1 MIFKAI
7 WHVIQSDRWG
17 FPRVL
22 RFPPTESTQTQT
34 SVPIN
39 KVKIQLC
46 LMFILF
52 ILPCFLVYRIHN
64 GLSEMLEMTM
74 FSLEEFHWIWQ
85 ILNNYS
91 PNSCNET
98 LWPVHIYH
106 ETNICTYIQVQRT
119 EYSLQKA
126 TTQCCGKNSGKK
138 KVQVIP
144 VHLRLHW

>member
-1 MIFKAI
+1 MSLSQT
-7 WHVIQSDRWG
+7 VG
-17 FPRVL
+17 FPPGYSAFL
-22 RFPPTESTQTQT
+22 PSTESTQTQT

-39 KVKIQLC
+39 KVKIKLC

-64 GLSEMLEMTM
+64 GLSEMLEMTLV
-74 FSLEEFHWIWQ
+74 SLEEFHWIWQ

-91 PNSCNET
+91 SNSCNET
-98 LWPVHIYH
+98 LNSAPIRNQSTCIMRQTSAH
-106 ETNICTYIQVQRT
+106 TYRYNEQSIHCKKYLHNVVAKIQV
-119 EYSLQKA
+119 
-126 TTQCCGKNSGKK
+126 KK